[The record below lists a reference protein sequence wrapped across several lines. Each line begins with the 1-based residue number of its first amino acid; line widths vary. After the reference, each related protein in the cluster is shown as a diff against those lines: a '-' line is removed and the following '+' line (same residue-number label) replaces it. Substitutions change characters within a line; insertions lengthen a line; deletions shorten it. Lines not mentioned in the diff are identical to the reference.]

1 MKKLILSSAIGA
13 VLFSCSTSNKVVNSN
28 FFQKRKYNKGYYI
41 DVAKKSNESKQT
53 SLKQV
58 NHSISD
64 EILSNKIVEF
74 NNSVT
79 TNNNDVNNIIPSSE
93 IVLNTSNNQTKS
105 KLSISNIVISK
116 SETNFIKNQSK
127 SSKSIIAKSIKK
139 DKKVASGDFLDKDAK
154 TYLKY
159 ALICLGIAIIFW
171 ILGVAT
177 LIWPLLW
184 VSWFAG
190 ILAALFFVLWLIKE
204 FA

>member
-74 NNSVT
+74 NNSAT
-79 TNNNDVNNIIPSSE
+79 INSNDVNILPSSE
-93 IVLNTSNNQTKS
+93 IALNNSNDQPQNTF
-105 KLSISNIVISK
+105 SNIVISK
-116 SETNFIKNQSK
+116 SESNFIKNQSK

>member
-28 FFQKRKYNKGYYI
+28 FFQKRKYNKGYYF
-41 DVAKKSNESKQT
+41 DVAKKSNESKPT
-53 SLKQV
+53 ALKQV

-74 NNSVT
+74 NNSAT
-79 TNNNDVNNIIPSSE
+79 INSNDVNILPSSE
-93 IVLNTSNNQTKS
+93 IALNNSNDQPQNTF
-105 KLSISNIVISK
+105 SNIVISK
-116 SETNFIKNQSK
+116 SESNFIKNQSK